1 MKNGISIYFGLDNTL
16 EENIELI
23 KRAHALGIR
32 KIFTSL
38 QIPETDD
45 SRLKPELTTVLEL
58 TKSMNME
65 VVADVN
71 ALLLRDTPN
80 LAGLGIQRLRLD
92 DGYNAQQITS
102 FSRRF
107 PICLN
112 ASTLDG
118 IALNKLAKLEM
129 NFDNTEAIFN
139 FYPHPYTGQTA
150 ELVYERTKLL
160 QAFGIKV
167 SAFVPSENR
176 KRGPIYKGLPTIE
189 ASRNLPVQ
197 QAAFQ
202 LAAMGLDGIFIGD
215 SLPSDEEIQVL
226 AKLNVPSVLELPC
239 ESLEDNI
246 GLQDMV
252 FTVRPD
258 ISPCLIRTME
268 ARKTLGHQTISAK
281 ESMPVTRGS
290 IVLDNDGYGR
300 YKGEIGI
307 SKVNLPPD
315 SKVNVIGQ
323 IKASESYL
331 LDCLWPGT
339 RFKLVKL

>member
-23 KRAHALGIR
+23 KKAHVLGIR

-45 SRLKPELTTVLEL
+45 SRLKPELMAVLEL
-58 TKSMNME
+58 SKNMNME

-71 ALLLRDTPN
+71 AALLRGTPN

-92 DGYNAQQITS
+92 DGYNSHEIS
-102 FSRRF
+102 SLSRRF

-139 FYPHPYTGQTA
+139 FYPHPFTGQTA

-167 SAFVPSENR
+167 SAFVPSQNR
-176 KRGPIYKGLPTIE
+176 KRGPIYMGLPTIE
-189 ASRNLPVQ
+189 SARQLPVRE
-197 QAAFQ
+197 AAFQ
-202 LAAMGLDGIFIGD
+202 LASIGVDGVYIGD
-215 SLPSDEEIQVL
+215 ALPSDEELKVL
-226 AKLNVPSVLELPC
+226 AGLSTLDILEIPC
-239 ESLEDNI
+239 ESLDDSV
-246 GLQDMV
+246 GLRDRV
-252 FTVRPD
+252 FTVRQD
-258 ISPCLIRTME
+258 ISPCCIRTME
-268 ARKTLGHQTISAK
+268 ARKILGIKEISAQVAL
-281 ESMPVTRGS
+281 PITRGS
-290 IVLDNDGYGR
+290 IVIDNEEYGR
-300 YKGEIGI
+300 YKGELSI
-307 SKVNLPPD
+307 SKTNMPADVR
-315 SKVNVIGQ
+315 VNVIGQ
-323 IKASESYL
+323 IKASEMYL

-339 RFKLVKL
+339 RFKLK